1 MKNENNLKRRVQ
13 LNKKIKKKSISKKR
27 KFNKYFEKKCITNTN
42 NTNIPISNK
51 KSNKYSDDIK
61 KSKGFSIVETKI
73 VFNNFKVR
81 NRSLFFIDHRRNK
94 ILNSTLKINTK
105 KLFMMH
111 TTTNIINQFKN

>member
-1 MKNENNLKRRVQ
+1 MGMKNKNNLKRRVQ
-13 LNKKIKKKSISKKR
+13 LNKKIKKKS
-27 KFNKYFEKKCITNTN
+27 ITNTN

-61 KSKGFSIVETKI
+61 KSKGFSIVDTNI